1 MTRWMCRIGS
11 ATKIMSMPLCFTYCG
26 KIGQPTEQLYVRRA
40 ETVETAIVEESCNP
54 DARVGTLS
62 YPVGKRQTDLVAAGE
77 HGQTRARTAQR
88 CALLELVEAHF
99 ERDQERRRQQHP

>member
-1 MTRWMCRIGS
+1 MCVR
-11 ATKIMSMPLCFTYCG
+11 TYCG
-26 KIGQPTEQLYVRRA
+26 KLGELTQQVSIRRA
-40 ETVETAIVEESCNP
+40 DTLETSIVEESCNP
-54 DARVGTLS
+54 DAGVGTLS

-99 ERDQERRRQQHP
+99 ERDQECRRQQHP